1 MMRVGVKPGQWG
13 WSFDELEASWRAAED
28 AGFDLLSCF
37 DHVTSAPEG
46 QSAWDGPSL
55 LAAMAAATA
64 QIRLGIH
71 VLNAS
76 LRHPLLVA
84 GQIAVAQAA
93 SGGRMEVGVGAG
105 SHYFARYDHEAT
117 GLPFP
122 SFAVRMDRL
131 ESYCRLLPAL
141 WRGEKVTEATTG
153 LREASLGPLGIEP
166 PPIYVGG
173 ASERALRI
181 AAQYGDGWH
190 APGKEGE
197 FASLSERLDR
207 ICSEAGRASIPK
219 STQIRPGD
227 LDQLKERVERLEGAG
242 AATVI
247 LVLDADQRGP
257 DWVRRLAE
265 IAL

>member
-1 MMRVGVKPGQWG
+1 MRIGLKPGQWG

-46 QSAWDGPSL
+46 RSAWDGPSL
-55 LAAMAAATA
+55 LAAMAGATSRV
-64 QIRLGIH
+64 RLGIH

-84 GQIAVAQAA
+84 GQIAVAQAV
-93 SGGRMEVGVGAG
+93 SGGRVEVGVGAG
-105 SHYFARYDHEAT
+105 SHDFARYDHEAT

-122 SFAVRMDRL
+122 SFAARMDRL

-141 WRGEKVTEATTG
+141 WRGEKVTDATTG
-153 LREASLGPLGIEP
+153 LWEASLGPLGIEP
-166 PPIYVGG
+166 PSIYVGG
-173 ASERALRI
+173 ASERALGI
-181 AAQYGDGWH
+181 AAQYSDGWH
-190 APGKEGE
+190 APGKEAE
-197 FASLSERLDR
+197 FASLSGRLDR
-207 ICSEAGRASIPK
+207 MCSEAGLAPISTSI
-219 STQIRPGD
+219 QIRPGD
-227 LDQLKERVERLEGAG
+227 LDQLKERIDRLAESG

-247 LVLDADQRGP
+247 LVLDVDQRGP

-265 IAL
+265 IVL